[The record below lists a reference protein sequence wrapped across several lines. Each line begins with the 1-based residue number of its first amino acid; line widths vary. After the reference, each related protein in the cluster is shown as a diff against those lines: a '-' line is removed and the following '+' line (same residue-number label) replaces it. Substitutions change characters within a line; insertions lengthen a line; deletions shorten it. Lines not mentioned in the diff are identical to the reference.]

1 MTAADANEPGA
12 PAAAGGRYRS
22 LPKSI
27 WLLGM
32 VSMFMDV
39 SSELVHCLL
48 PIFMAGVLGASMLT
62 IGIVEGIAEATAA
75 IAKVFSGAISDRFRK
90 RKMLVVL
97 GYGLGAVSKPAFPL
111 ASTIDLVFAARFVD
125 RIGKGIRGAPRDALV
140 ADLVPPRQRGAAYGL
155 RQALDSAGAFLGP
168 LLAIV
173 FMLWFASDIR
183 RVLWVAVVPAFI
195 AVLLALAL
203 REPRS
208 PPAASAPRDR
218 LRLRLGRS
226 LPRHFWLIVTLGAVF
241 TLARFSEAFLLL
253 RAQDLGLAAAHVP
266 AILIVMNAVYAA
278 LAYPAGAIADRLP
291 ARTLL
296 VPGLGVLVAADVVL
310 ALAESPAIAFVGAAF
325 WGLHMA
331 LTQGLLAKLVADAAP
346 EALRAT
352 AFGIFNMVTGGALLL
367 ASVVAGWLWNT
378 FGAAATFSAGGA
390 FAAVAALGVLLYRPQ
405 EPAAAGSA

>member
-1 MTAADANEPGA
+1 MTAPDASEPGA

-266 AILIVMNAVYAA
+266 AIL
-278 LAYPAGAIADRLP
+278 
-291 ARTLL
+291 
-296 VPGLGVLVAADVVL
+296 
-310 ALAESPAIAFVGAAF
+310 
-325 WGLHMA
+325 
-331 LTQGLLAKLVADAAP
+331 
-346 EALRAT
+346 
-352 AFGIFNMVTGGALLL
+352 NMVTGGALLL
-367 ASVVAGWLWNT
+367 ASVVAGWLWST

-405 EPAAAGSA
+405 GPAAAGSA